1 MNDNCNYSNILRK
14 TTVDS
19 LDEEN
24 ILLLEASDIL
34 QEMTDLPGITVAQLC
49 LAMTDKGIDIE
60 DERSQELLT
69 ACISIETMMAY
80 EISYPDGI
88 EATIH

>member
-1 MNDNCNYSNILRK
+1 MNYNYSNILRK
-14 TTVDS
+14 TTIEE

-24 ILLLEASDIL
+24 ILLFEASDIL
-34 QEMTDLPGITVAQLC
+34 QDMSDLPGITVAQLC

-60 DERSQELLT
+60 EERSQELMT
-69 ACISIETMMAY
+69 ACISIEAMMAY
-80 EISYPDGI
+80 EISSPDGT

>member
-1 MNDNCNYSNILRK
+1 MNHNYSNILRK
-14 TTVDS
+14 TTIDE

-24 ILLLEASDIL
+24 ILLLEASDLL
-34 QEMTDLPGITVAQLC
+34 QEMTDLPGVTIAQLC

-60 DERSQELLT
+60 AARSQELMT
-69 ACISIETMMAY
+69 ACISIEAMMAY
-80 EISYPDGI
+80 EASHPDGT